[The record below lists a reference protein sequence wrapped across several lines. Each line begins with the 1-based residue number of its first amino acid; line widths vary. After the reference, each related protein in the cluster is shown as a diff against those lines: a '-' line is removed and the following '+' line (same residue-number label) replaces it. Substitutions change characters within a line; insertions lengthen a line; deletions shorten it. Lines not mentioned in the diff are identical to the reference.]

1 MKLIETVE
9 KIAMDGKTT
18 FISNLAGR
26 ASRFLLASTGVL
38 LGLILVLSLL
48 VSPGMGQQRLVVVGS
63 GSTVPAPLYVA
74 WSQAYGK
81 QNSNIQ
87 IRFVPVGTEEGIK
100 QVSHGSGD
108 FGAGEMPLSEKQRG
122 EDGLV
127 ELPVAIIGI
136 VPIYN
141 VPHLQQELR
150 LSGEVLADIYLGV
163 IKNWNAPQISKLN
176 PGVDLP
182 DLPIQVVQRPSGKGS
197 NYVFTEFLSKSNARF
212 HSQIG
217 TSLSPK
223 WPVGQSAE
231 RSADMAEKVK
241 AVPGAIGFVEYQYAA
256 KNNIQQALVLNS
268 AGKFV
273 KASSRTL
280 TAACENVE
288 APEWRN
294 LSASLIN
301 AHGADAYPMASFTW
315 IYLPVQSKDAARASA
330 MANLL
335 GWIYT
340 DGQTVAEENGYT
352 GLPKQLL
359 AEGRKKVANLH

>member
-1 MKLIETVE
+1 
-9 KIAMDGKTT
+9 MDGKAT
-18 FISNLAGR
+18 FVSSLAGR
-26 ASRFLLASTGVL
+26 ASRFSLASTGLL
-38 LGLILVLSLL
+38 LGLILVLSFGL
-48 VSPGMGQQRLVVVGS
+48 SPAMAQQSLVVVGS
-63 GSTVPAPLYVA
+63 GSTVPAPLYTA
-74 WSQAYGK
+74 RSQEYGK
-81 QNSNIQ
+81 HNSKVQ
-87 IRFVPVGTEEGIK
+87 IRYVPVGTEEGIR

-108 FGAGEMPLSEKQRG
+108 FGAGEMPLSEKERG
-122 EDGLV
+122 QDGLV
-127 ELPVAIIGI
+127 ELPVSTIGI

-150 LSGEVLADIYLGV
+150 LSGEVLGDIYLGV

-182 DLPIQVVQRPSGKGS
+182 DLPIKVVQRPTGKGS

-212 HSQIG
+212 RSQIG

-223 WPVGQSAE
+223 WPLGQSAE
-231 RSADMAEKVK
+231 RSTDMAGKVK
-241 AVPGAIGFVEYQYAA
+241 AMAGSIGFVEYQYAA
-256 KNNIQQALVLNS
+256 KDNIQQALVLNS

-280 TAACENVE
+280 LAACENVE
-288 APEWRN
+288 APEWHS

-301 AHGADAYPMASFTW
+301 ARGADSYPMASFTW
-315 IYLPVQSKDAARASA
+315 IYLPVQSQDSARPSA

-335 GWIYT
+335 SWIYT

-359 AEGRKKVANLH
+359 AEAKKKVANLH

>member
-1 MKLIETVE
+1 
-9 KIAMDGKTT
+9 MDCNTT
-18 FISNLAGR
+18 FVSSLAGR
-26 ASRFLLASTGVL
+26 ARRFSPASTGLL
-38 LGLILVLSLL
+38 LGLILVVSLH
-48 VSPGMGQQRLVVVGS
+48 VSPVMAQQRLVVVGS
-63 GSTVPAPLYVA
+63 GSTVPAPLYTA
-74 WSQAYGK
+74 WSQAYAK
-81 QNSNIQ
+81 QNSNVQ

-108 FGAGEMPLSEKQRG
+108 FGAGEMPLSEKQRA

-182 DLPIQVVQRPSGKGS
+182 DLAIQVVQRPAGKGS

-212 HSQIG
+212 RSQIG

-241 AVPGAIGFVEYQYAA
+241 AVPGSIGFVEFQYAA

-280 TAACENVE
+280 TAACESVE
-288 APEWRN
+288 SPEWHG
-294 LSASLIN
+294 LSASLVN
-301 AHGADAYPMASFTW
+301 AHGADSYPMASFTW
-315 IYLPVQSKDAARASA
+315 IYLPVKSQDSARASA
-330 MANLL
+330 ITNLL
-335 GWIYT
+335 SWIYA

-352 GLPKQLL
+352 GLPKQLV
-359 AEGRKKVANLH
+359 AEARKKVANLH

>member
-1 MKLIETVE
+1 MKTME
-9 KIAMDGKTT
+9 KITMDGKRTYL
-18 FISNLAGR
+18 SSLAGR
-26 ASRFLLASTGVL
+26 ASRFSLASTGL
-38 LGLILVLSLL
+38 SLGLILVLSLC
-48 VSPGMGQQRLVVVGS
+48 VSPVTAQQSLVVVGS

-74 WSQAYGK
+74 WSQEYSK
-81 QNSNIQ
+81 RNSGIQ
-87 IRFVPVGTEEGIK
+87 IRYVPVGTEEGIK

-108 FGAGEMPLSEKQRG
+108 FAAGEMPLSEKQRA

-163 IKNWNAPQISKLN
+163 IKNWNSAQISKLN
-176 PGVDLP
+176 PGVDLS
-182 DLPIQVVQRPSGKGS
+182 DLPIKVVQRPAGKGS

-212 HSQIG
+212 RSQIG
-217 TSLSPK
+217 ASLSPN
-223 WPVGQSAE
+223 WPVGQPAE

-241 AVPGAIGFVEYQYAA
+241 AEPGSIGFVEFQYAA
-256 KNNIQQALVLNS
+256 KNGIQQALVLNS

-280 TAACENVE
+280 LAACENTE
-288 APEWRN
+288 APEWHS
-294 LSASLIN
+294 LSATLIN
-301 AHGADAYPMASFTW
+301 ARGADSYPMASFTW
-315 IYLPVQSKDAARASA
+315 LYLPVKSQDSARAAA

-335 GWIYT
+335 SWIFK
-340 DGQTVAEENGYT
+340 DGQTVAEQLGYT
-352 GLPKQLL
+352 GLPTQLL
-359 AEGRKKVANLH
+359 TEARKKVANLH

>member
-1 MKLIETVE
+1 
-9 KIAMDGKTT
+9 MDGNATL
-18 FISNLAGR
+18 ISSLVGR
-26 ASRFLLASTGVL
+26 ASRFSLASTGL
-38 LGLILVLSLL
+38 FLGLILALSLYL
-48 VSPGMGQQRLVVVGS
+48 PSAMAQQSVVVVGS

-74 WSQAYGK
+74 WSQEYGK
-81 QNSNIQ
+81 HNSNIQ
-87 IRFVPVGTEEGIK
+87 IRYVPVGTEEGIK

-108 FGAGEMPLSEKQRG
+108 FGAGEMPLSEKQRA

-127 ELPVAIIGI
+127 ELPVSIIGI

-163 IKNWNAPQISKLN
+163 IKNWNAAQISKLN

-182 DLPIQVVQRPSGKGS
+182 DLPIKVVQRPGGKGS
-197 NYVFTEFLSKSNARF
+197 NYVFTEFLSKSSTRF
-212 HSQIG
+212 RSQIG
-217 TSLSPK
+217 TSLSPN
-223 WPVGQSAE
+223 WPVGQPAE

-241 AVPGAIGFVEYQYAA
+241 TVPGSIGFVEYQYAA
-256 KNNIQQALVLNS
+256 TNNIQQALVLNS

-280 TAACENVE
+280 MAACENME
-288 APEWRN
+288 APEWHN

-301 AHGADAYPMASFTW
+301 AHGADSYPMASFTW
-315 IYLPVQSKDAARASA
+315 IYLPAQSHDAARASA

-335 GWIYT
+335 NWIYT
-340 DGQTVAEENGYT
+340 DGQTVAEEHGYT

-359 AEGRKKVANLH
+359 TEARKKVANLH

>member
-1 MKLIETVE
+1 
-9 KIAMDGKTT
+9 MDGKKM
-18 FISNLAGR
+18 FVGSQAGR
-26 ASRFLLASTGVL
+26 ASRFSLASTGLVL
-38 LGLILVLSLL
+38 GMILVLSLYG
-48 VSPGMGQQRLVVVGS
+48 SPVMAQQSLVVVGS
-63 GSTVPAPLYVA
+63 GSTVPAPLYTA
-74 WSQAYGK
+74 WAQEYGK
-81 QNSNIQ
+81 HDSKIQ
-87 IRFVPVGTEEGIK
+87 IRYVPVGTEEGIK

-108 FGAGEMPLSEKQRG
+108 FGAGEMPLSEKQRA

-163 IKNWNAPQISKLN
+163 IKNWNAAQISKLN

-182 DLPIQVVQRPSGKGS
+182 DLPIKVVQRPAGKGS

-212 HSQIG
+212 RSQIG

-241 AVPGAIGFVEYQYAA
+241 AVPGSIGFVEDQYAA

-268 AGKFV
+268 AGKFI

-280 TAACENVE
+280 IAACENTE
-288 APEWRN
+288 APEWHS

-301 AHGADAYPMASFTW
+301 ARGADSYPMASFTW
-315 IYLPVQSKDAARASA
+315 IYLPAQSQDSTRASA
-330 MANLL
+330 MTNLL
-335 GWIYT
+335 SWIYT

-359 AEGRKKVANLH
+359 IEARKKVANLH

>member
-1 MKLIETVE
+1 
-9 KIAMDGKTT
+9 MDGKTT
-18 FISNLAGR
+18 FISSLAGR
-26 ASRFLLASTGVL
+26 ASRFSLASTGLL
-38 LGLILVLSLL
+38 LGLILALSLY
-48 VSPGMGQQRLVVVGS
+48 VFPVIAQQRLVVVGS

-74 WSQAYGK
+74 WSQEYSK
-81 QNSNIQ
+81 RNPTVQ
-87 IRFVPVGTEEGIK
+87 IRYVPVGTEEGIK
-100 QVSHGSGD
+100 QVSHGTGD
-108 FGAGEMPLSEKQRG
+108 FGAGEMPLSEKQRS

-127 ELPVAIIGI
+127 ELPVSIIGI

-182 DLPIQVVQRPSGKGS
+182 DLPIKVVQRPGGKGS
-197 NYVFTEFLSKSNARF
+197 NYIFTDFLSKSNPRF

-223 WPVGQSAE
+223 WPIGQSAE

-241 AVPGAIGFVEYQYAA
+241 AVPGSIGFVEFQYAA

-280 TAACENVE
+280 IAACESVE
-288 APEWRN
+288 APDWHS

-301 AHGADAYPMASFTW
+301 AHGADSYPMASFTW
-315 IYLPVQSKDAARASA
+315 IYLPVQSQDQARASA
-330 MANLL
+330 MSNLL
-335 GWIYT
+335 SWIYT
-340 DGQTVAEENGYT
+340 DGQTVAEEQGYT
-352 GLPKQLL
+352 GLPAQLI
-359 AEGRKKVANLH
+359 AEAKKKVANLH